1 MKTLSPSVLFRA
13 TEKDLAT
20 EHAGNVLTIK
30 FSKLLTYTL
39 AEMATGRD
47 VSPEELRGAKMFI
60 GILLNLSE
68 IPKPP
73 KPVAPDKSLGQLA
86 KK

>member
-1 MKTLSPSVLFRA
+1 MKFLSPSVLFRS

-20 EHAGNVLTIK
+20 EHAGNVLK
-30 FSKLLTYTL
+30 KNFSKVLTYAL

-47 VSPEELRGAKMFI
+47 VTPEELRGAKAFI

-68 IPKPP
+68 IPEPP
-73 KPVAPDKSLGQLA
+73 KPAAPDKSLGQPA